1 MDMGII
7 NEPTAAGL
15 AYSKQLYTGSSP
27 SNILIFDLGGG
38 TFDVSMITIT
48 GSVIDVKA
56 TDGERTSIQQST
68 CCSVA
73 CPRQSR
79 LH

>member
-1 MDMGII
+1 MGII

-15 AYSKQLYTGSSP
+15 AYSKQLYSGSTP

-48 GSVIDVKA
+48 GSVVDVKA
-56 TDGERTSIQQST
+56 TDGEGSSTQQST
-68 CCSVA
+68 AYPVGSA
-73 CPRQSR
+73 RLSR